1 MRFKQ
6 YLIEDRKVDQARRKL
21 AKHLKVDPEYLHYI
35 GDDEV
40 GYYFNVTDKTHKDY
54 ESTKFVKK

>member
-6 YLIEDRKVDQARRKL
+6 YLIEDRKVERARRKL
-21 AKHLKVDPEYLHYI
+21 S
-35 GDDEV
+35 DDEM

-54 ESTKFVKK
+54 ESTKFVRK